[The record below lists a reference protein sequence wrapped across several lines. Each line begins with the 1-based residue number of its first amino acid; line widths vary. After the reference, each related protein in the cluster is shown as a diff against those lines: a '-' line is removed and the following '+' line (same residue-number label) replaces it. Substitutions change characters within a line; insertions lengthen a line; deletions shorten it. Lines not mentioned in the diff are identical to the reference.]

1 MDHNGFR
8 QGGNS
13 SPRDSRSAQ
22 NSLGSRHPERGRGNS
37 FHSKPYYLKPTLG
50 PPWVTG
56 PPPENQTLLRYGK
69 SSVFGAVKQHEWFPK
84 CAVPFCVA
92 LVLP

>member
-1 MDHNGFR
+1 MDSGKAAIHHPGT
-8 QGGNS
+8 QEAHKIL
-13 SPRDSRSAQ
+13 SALDIQ
-22 NSLGSRHPERGRGNS
+22 KEVEEIRFTQSLITWSQ
-37 FHSKPYYLKPTLG
+37 
-50 PPWVTG
+50 PWVPPG
-56 PPPENQTLLRYGK
+56 WLAPPPENQTLLRYGK

>member
-56 PPPENQTLLRYGK
+56 PPPK
-69 SSVFGAVKQHEWFPK
+69 IK
-84 CAVPFCVA
+84 PFYVMA
-92 LVLP
+92 NPQFLGL